1 MKAKIAEKRLR
12 GCTKLALALAAAAL
26 LAAGEARAQQNPVRA
41 LTNVLGW
48 TKDTDEGPDFV
59 QQTRPDLKELGF
71 SHVTGVDKPR
81 VAVKTPAELEADK
94 AALMAE
100 RGKAEAAR
108 KKLQA
113 EKVEAVA
120 PNRPPPIKDE

>member
-1 MKAKIAEKRLR
+1 MKAKIADKRLR
-12 GCTKLALALAAAAL
+12 GCTKLALAVAAAAL
-26 LAAGEARAQQNPVRA
+26 VASGEARAQQNPVRA

-59 QQTRPDLKELGF
+59 RQTRPDIKELGF

-100 RGKAEAAR
+100 RGKADAAR

>member
-1 MKAKIAEKRLR
+1 MKAKIAENRLR
-12 GCTKLALALAAAAL
+12 GCKKLALAIAMAAL
-26 LAAGEARAQQNPVRA
+26 AAAGEARAQQNPVRA

-48 TKDTDEGPDFV
+48 TKDTAEGPDFV
-59 QQTRPDLKELGF
+59 RETRPDVKELGF

-100 RGKAEAAR
+100 RGKADAAR

-113 EKVEAVA
+113 EKVEAIA

>member
-12 GCTKLALALAAAAL
+12 GCTKLALAIAMATLV
-26 LAAGEARAQQNPVRA
+26 AAGEARAQQNPVRA

-48 TKDTDEGPDFV
+48 TKDTDEGPEFV

-100 RGKAEAAR
+100 RGKADAAR

-113 EKVEAVA
+113 EIVEPVA